1 MPNPAISDVMRSD
14 IAQQAQH
21 PLKAF
26 AVIYEQ
32 KVEWGDMD
40 AFNHVNN
47 VVYYDYAQRARIH
60 YLEQIDM
67 FNLQTYSVLASSS
80 CQYLRSITFPD
91 VVWIGI
97 RAKKIGNTSLTHEY
111 VYYSTAQQK
120 VVATAES
127 VLVFFDQA
135 GKNKQPISDKQRQQM
150 TALESQTVA

>member
-150 TALESQTVA
+150 TALENQTVA